1 MRSTILDDFRRD
13 VAFSLRSL
21 RRSPAFTFV
30 AVLCLALGI
39 GANAAIFSVFN
50 AVLLRPLPYAEP
62 ERLVRAY
69 ETFSGGRHHG
79 SVSFANFLDWR
90 EQGTAFERLAAWAEI
105 DLILQGGGE
114 PEQIPVVAGTA
125 DLFPVLGVR
134 PLAGRTF
141 NARGETGNVVLL
153 GESLW
158 RRRFGGDRLLV
169 GRAVRLNGDLHTV
182 VGIMPASF
190 HFPPDS
196 AAEAWV
202 FFEPSP
208 QMKKSRGSHS
218 LGVVGRLKP
227 GMPVERARA
236 QLQQVAA
243 RLEKAYPKEQA
254 ERSADLL
261 PLRETVVRDTR
272 PALLVLLGAVALVL
286 LIAVANVANLLLAR
300 AAVRRREVAVR
311 LALGASRARLVRQL
325 LVESLVLAFAGAL
338 LGALLA
344 KWSLAVLEPL
354 AEGVLPIPG
363 GIPFD
368 GRVFG
373 FLLAVAALSGIAFG
387 LVPALQASR
396 EDVRETLSEAGAK
409 ATAGGRQ
416 QRLRSALVVS
426 EVALSLVLL
435 IGAGLLLRGFVRL
448 SLTPSGLVPEGVL
461 TAHIATP
468 DDKVKTSTSRILQP
482 LLEKVRHLPGV
493 RSAAMITILPIQS
506 AWANGSYTVVGRP
519 APSAGLE
526 PIAEGRV
533 VTPGLFASLG
543 VPILRGRDFAESDT
557 GPGVRRLIVN
567 EALARREFPGE
578 NPIGHQLDLQM
589 GGRYTIIGVAGSV
602 RQAGLDQQPLPEIYE
617 TYTEAGLEG
626 ALSNGTLVIRTSVPP
641 ESLASTVRQAVRE
654 VDPGLPLFKVETME
668 EVVSESLAS
677 RRLNL
682 WLLAIFAGIALV
694 LSAAGL
700 YGVISYLV
708 AQRTREMGVRI
719 ALGAQTRDVIGL
731 VMRQGARLTAAGIGL
746 GLLGALAFTRVLAS
760 LLFGVSARDPLTF
773 AGIAAL
779 LSAVALAATWLPARR
794 VARVEPVVAIR
805 RE

>member
-1 MRSTILDDFRRD
+1 
-13 VAFSLRSL
+13 
-21 RRSPAFTFV
+21 
-30 AVLCLALGI
+30 
-39 GANAAIFSVFN
+39 
-50 AVLLRPLPYAEP
+50 
-62 ERLVRAY
+62 
-69 ETFSGGRHHG
+69 
-79 SVSFANFLDWR
+79 
-90 EQGTAFERLAAWAEI
+90 
-105 DLILQGGGE
+105 
-114 PEQIPVVAGTA
+114 
-125 DLFPVLGVR
+125 
-134 PLAGRTF
+134 
-141 NARGETGNVVLL
+141 
-153 GESLW
+153 
-158 RRRFGGDRLLV
+158 
-169 GRAVRLNGDLHTV
+169 
-182 VGIMPASF
+182 
-190 HFPPDS
+190 
-196 AAEAWV
+196 
-202 FFEPSP
+202 
-208 QMKKSRGSHS
+208 
-218 LGVVGRLKP
+218 
-227 GMPVERARA
+227 
-236 QLQQVAA
+236 
-243 RLEKAYPKEQA
+243 
-254 ERSADLL
+254 
-261 PLRETVVRDTR
+261 
-272 PALLVLLGAVALVL
+272 
-286 LIAVANVANLLLAR
+286 
-300 AAVRRREVAVR
+300 
-311 LALGASRARLVRQL
+311 
-325 LVESLVLAFAGAL
+325 
-338 LGALLA
+338 
-344 KWSLAVLEPL
+344 
-354 AEGVLPIPG
+354 
-363 GIPFD
+363 
-368 GRVFG
+368 VFG

-387 LVPALQASR
+387 LAPALQASR

-519 APSAGLE
+519 APPAGLE

-543 VPILRGRDFAESDT
+543 VPILRGRDFAESDA
-557 GPGVRRLIVN
+557 GPGVRRVIVN

-731 VMRQGARLTAAGIGL
+731 VMRQGARLTAAGIGI

-794 VARVEPVVAIR
+794 AARVEPVVAIR